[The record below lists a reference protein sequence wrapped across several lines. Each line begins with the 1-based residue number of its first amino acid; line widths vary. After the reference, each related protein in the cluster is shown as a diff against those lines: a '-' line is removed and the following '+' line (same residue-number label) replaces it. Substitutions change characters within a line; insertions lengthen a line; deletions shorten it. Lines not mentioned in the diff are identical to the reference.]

1 MKGGEE
7 FKMSQNIEEK
17 IAFGIEKL
25 ARANRALIWEI
36 AKQENLSPIQI
47 QFITFLKDHPEGF
60 CTVNNLAKEFD
71 LSKATVSDAIKSLK
85 NKGFLIK
92 KRKKDDGRVFI
103 LHLTEA
109 GEKLENRVSIW
120 SDLLV
125 EHIRQF
131 TSDKK
136 EKILIYIME
145 LLKSLKK
152 AGIISVAKM
161 CFNCANFKGNAYP
174 GSRKPHYCMLTNT
187 PLAISEL
194 TIDCMSQHCE
204 KL

>member
-1 MKGGEE
+1 MP
-7 FKMSQNIEEK
+7 QNIEEK

-25 ARANRALIWEI
+25 ARANRALLWEM
-36 AKQENLSPIQI
+36 AMQESLSPIQI
-47 QFITFLKDHPEGF
+47 QFITFIKDHPEGF

-71 LSKATVSDAIKSLK
+71 LSKATVSDAVKSLQ

-92 KRKKDDGRVFI
+92 KRKKEDGRVFI

-109 GEKLENRVSIW
+109 GKRLENRVSIW
-120 SDLLV
+120 SDMLV

-161 CFNCANFKGNAYP
+161 CFNCANFKDNAYP
-174 GSRKPHYCMLTNT
+174 GSKKPYYCRLTNT

-194 TIDCMSQHCE
+194 TIDCVSQHCE
-204 KL
+204 RL